1 MVLPTSVEWGS
12 AAVELCADELWTHG
26 CALPDGGALASR
38 RARAAACQVP
48 KRKWLLRARGPCG
61 VCSGPETSPEES
73 WVVFRPES
81 AGR

>member
-12 AAVELCADELWTHG
+12 AAVELCADELRTHG
-26 CALPDGGALASR
+26 RVLPDGGALASR

-48 KRKWLLRARGPCG
+48 KRKAGRRARGPCG

-73 WVVFRPES
+73 WGVFRPES